1 MKKINLLAGET
12 SSGSS
17 STTISN
23 LGLIQLKPLLD
34 IEPKNEIQELYPG
47 DDGVSGYSFIRIKG
61 VNNQDEKI
69 VDASINT
76 QEITPDDG
84 YLGIKKVTVNGVDNT
99 IDKNITADNIK
110 HGVDILGVTGTY
122 APVTQPIE
130 ITPSTQEQVKVPDMG
145 VDGFDSVTVH
155 AVDKNIDSNIQAG
168 NIRKGVEIL
177 GVTGEFG
184 VELYDYDNID
194 FVKDTLVQSG
204 NYADPIE
211 IPVPEGYSGFKS
223 VKLYSVGVEGLTV
236 NPSTNEQT
244 FSKNPGEWY
253 VGYNN
258 VTVNPVTSSIDDNIK
273 PENIIEGVSILGVEG
288 KAGKF
293 EMNISSATVHNTY
306 SGNGEERP
314 TEDRSSTLRYR
325 YRIGFF
331 DEYNNGCLSNLLGII
346 YSVNDTRSND
356 VYLYAKDFSNHLA
369 LGTDKRWRSVY
380 IYSDTPFN
388 NIANLHVYFFY
399 KDNKVPQFAFYGDQ
413 HIENYFL
420 NNSYLLNLKDNNSIG
435 QYAYGQI
442 AQYPKPEFPES
453 SLNGLNS
460 WVNVYNKTTVPI
472 SFIGIQEVSNFNFG
486 DTMYAQNDNSFIGNS
501 TITGNHLDN
510 STLSPMAYKLVSNKN
525 SKPTFL
531 CNVNS
536 GTGHICSFYTN
547 NDKYTA
553 DISEYSTNVSLS
565 YSETMSHKACT
576 ITNVDD
582 IIVGSNVRVLSIKFG
597 GDNYNPQRI
606 FILRTS
612 GFDTLT
618 LEKDGDLSNTN
629 IELVVP
635 DSYSHNEVKSKLE
648 EIGYTVT
655 VNKLS
660 TTDSSSQRYYFY
672 TTNYGRHKFLMN
684 DVAVPTDQWDYDLLI
699 HTTGNKAS
707 SFPQIVDED
716 GKQYLIFCNGNINLE
731 SCLYGFGYR
740 TSYVRFSYH
749 TYSAELFKKI
759 GDFIYVDATTLGGV
773 ANSDGIFVTYDFND
787 HNIPEKFYF
796 NCGNGDSISVGT
808 SCKKCGVDAFNF
820 DNNDYVITRKF
831 FEYNVNYIP
840 NGLKKTTID
849 NIINRGQVRTIKICN
864 EDNVINNNYP
874 TYSDFDG
881 MNYNSYHLSVK
892 TAGPGV
898 ATDETDSKYV
908 DISKFTY
915 KKQFAAVDITPDID
929 VVGCYTDRIDNITIV
944 NNSDN
949 YKIVVQDDGTVWMY
963 ANNIMDSS
971 GGYTILLHYKKDNP
985 RIKEFSFFNLSNV
998 TEFVAYKPMTL
1009 GYCSLYHDN
1018 DRCTFIGNARL
1029 VNVEALALFG
1039 FRILNFE
1046 TNTINYAAC
1055 GTRADASFYNVRV
1068 ISSSFDETDYTQT
1081 INNSGKLTVDLS
1093 PVFVLGGMS
1102 NSSWASLSNTYSCSH
1117 VNFVFG
1123 TDARK
1128 ISNRNQILDIAN
1140 YSDEGGQHEYDLDI
1154 SEIPADKY
1162 SQSIVLNNVGQVING
1177 NRCITETYT
1186 RMLNLFIPL
1195 NSRFRFEGTF
1205 SETQLRNDAT
1215 HITNV
1220 VMFNPPENNTF
1231 HNGFSHNAGNEQ
1243 VLKFYYDEQYD
1254 ITNFKTTIETE
1265 FDNVQTEFH
1274 PMTIICD
1281 NLKDCRYES
1290 GKNYGFVHS
1299 SRKRHS
1305 LIVVP

>member
-69 VDASINT
+69 IDASINT

-122 APVTQPIE
+122 APVTKPIE

-145 VDGFDSVTVH
+145 VDGFNSVTVH

-184 VELYDYDNID
+184 VELYDYDNTD

-204 NYADPIE
+204 NYATPIE

-273 PENIIEGVSILGVEG
+273 PENIIEGVSILGVDG
-288 KAGKF
+288 IAGK
-293 EMNISSATVHNTY
+293 
-306 SGNGEERP
+306 P
-314 TEDRSSTLRYR
+314 
-325 YRIGFF
+325 
-331 DEYNNGCLSNLLGII
+331 
-346 YSVNDTRSND
+346 
-356 VYLYAKDFSNHLA
+356 
-369 LGTDKRWRSVY
+369 
-380 IYSDTPFN
+380 
-388 NIANLHVYFFY
+388 AN
-399 KDNKVPQFAFYGDQ
+399 
-413 HIENYFL
+413 
-420 NNSYLLNLKDNNSIG
+420 
-435 QYAYGQI
+435 
-442 AQYPKPEFPES
+442 
-453 SLNGLNS
+453 
-460 WVNVYNKTTVPI
+460 
-472 SFIGIQEVSNFNFG
+472 
-486 DTMYAQNDNSFIGNS
+486 
-501 TITGNHLDN
+501 
-510 STLSPMAYKLVSNKN
+510 
-525 SKPTFL
+525 
-531 CNVNS
+531 
-536 GTGHICSFYTN
+536 
-547 NDKYTA
+547 
-553 DISEYSTNVSLS
+553 
-565 YSETMSHKACT
+565 
-576 ITNVDD
+576 
-582 IIVGSNVRVLSIKFG
+582 
-597 GDNYNPQRI
+597 
-606 FILRTS
+606 
-612 GFDTLT
+612 
-618 LEKDGDLSNTN
+618 
-629 IELVVP
+629 
-635 DSYSHNEVKSKLE
+635 
-648 EIGYTVT
+648 
-655 VNKLS
+655 
-660 TTDSSSQRYYFY
+660 
-672 TTNYGRHKFLMN
+672 
-684 DVAVPTDQWDYDLLI
+684 PTDQWDYDLLI
-699 HTTGNKAS
+699 HTTGNKAA

-716 GKQYLIFCNGNINLE
+716 GKQYLIFCNGNIDLA

-740 TSYVRFSYH
+740 TSYVPFSYH
-749 TYSAELFKKI
+749 RYSAELFKKI

-773 ANSDGIFVTYDFND
+773 SNSDGIFVTYDFND

-796 NCGNGDSISVGT
+796 NCGNGDQISVGT
-808 SCKKCGVDAFNF
+808 SCRKCGVDAFNF

-840 NGLKKTTID
+840 NGLKKTTIE
-849 NIINRGQVRTIKICN
+849 NIIKTDQVRTIKICN

-874 TYSDFDG
+874 NSDAFDYSKYD
-881 MNYNSYHLSVK
+881 SYHLSVK
-892 TAGPGV
+892 TSGPGV

-915 KKQFAAVDITPDID
+915 KKPFAAVDITPDID
-929 VVGCYTDRIDNITIV
+929 IVGCYTDRMDNITIV

-949 YKIVVQDDGTVWMY
+949 YKIVVQDDSTVWMY

-971 GGYTILLHYKKDNP
+971 GGYTILLHYKTDNP

-1018 DRCTFIGNARL
+1018 NTCTFIGNARL
-1029 VNVEALALFG
+1029 INVEALALFG
-1039 FRILNFE
+1039 FRVLNFE
-1046 TNTINYAAC
+1046 TNNLNYAAC
-1055 GTRADASFYNVRV
+1055 GTRADVSFYNVRV
-1068 ISSSFDETDYTQT
+1068 ISGSFDETDYTQT

-1162 SQSIVLNNVGQVING
+1162 SQSIVLNNIGQVING

-1231 HNGFSHNAGNEQ
+1231 HNGFSHSAGNEQ

-1281 NLKDCRYES
+1281 NLKDCTYQS

>member
-61 VNNQDEKI
+61 VNNQDNKVIDPSVNEQT
-69 VDASINT
+69 V
-76 QEITPDDG
+76 TPDAG
-84 YLGIKKVTVNGVDNT
+84 FLGMKQVTINGVTSTIDNNIIPENIKKGVT
-99 IDKNITADNIK
+99 
-110 HGVDILGVTGTY
+110 ILGVEG
-122 APVTQPIE
+122 VCE
-130 ITPSTQEQVKVPDMG
+130 STNNQEKTIAKSDLINN
-145 VDGFDSVTVH
+145 TN
-155 AVDKNIDSNIQAG
+155 KT
-168 NIRKGVEIL
+168 
-177 GVTGEFG
+177 VTGELVHDADFTGMSKITYTKVNLNNNFTVEFRTPSDDKFSGLNLNVPVAGFDG
-184 VELYDYDNID
+184 VSKLSYKTRRQDKT
-194 FVKDTLVQSG
+194 VT
-204 NYADPIE
+204 P
-211 IPVPEGYSGFKS
+211 S
-223 VKLYSVGVEGLTV
+223 VT
-236 NPSTNEQT
+236 EQT
-244 FSKNPGEWY
+244 INCDSGY
-253 VGYNN
+253 VGIRS
-258 VTVNPVTSSIDDNIK
+258 VTVNPVTSAIDSNIK
-273 PENIIEGVSILGVEG
+273 PENIVKGVNILGVEG
-288 KAGKF
+288 TFECNAGEF

-314 TEDRSSTLRYR
+314 VEDRSSTLRYR

-331 DEYNNGCLSNLLGII
+331 DENNNGCLSNLLGII
-346 YSVNDTRSND
+346 YSVNDNRSND

-388 NIANLHVYFFY
+388 NVANLHVYFFY

-420 NNSYLLNLKDNNSIG
+420 NNSYLLNLNDNNSIG
-435 QYAYGQI
+435 QYTYGQI

-460 WVNVYNKTTVPI
+460 WVNVYNKTMVPI

-486 DTMYAQNDNSFIGNS
+486 DTTYIQPDNSFIGNS
-501 TITGNHLDN
+501 TIAGNHLDN
-510 STLSPMAYKLVSNKN
+510 STLSPMAYKLVSNKD

-565 YSETMSHKACT
+565 YSETMSNKACT

-582 IIVGSNVRVLSIKFG
+582 IIVGSNVSVLSIKFG
-597 GDNYNPQRI
+597 GYNYNPQRI

-618 LEKDGDLSNTN
+618 LVKDGDLSNTN

-660 TTDSSSQRYYFY
+660 TTDNSSQRYYFY
-672 TTNYGRHKFLMN
+672 TTNYGRHNFFMN
-684 DVAVPTDQWDYDLLI
+684 DVADYS
-699 HTTGNKAS
+699 K
-707 SFPQIVDED
+707 
-716 GKQYLIFCNGNINLE
+716 
-731 SCLYGFGYR
+731 
-740 TSYVRFSYH
+740 
-749 TYSAELFKKI
+749 
-759 GDFIYVDATTLGGV
+759 
-773 ANSDGIFVTYDFND
+773 YD
-787 HNIPEKFYF
+787 
-796 NCGNGDSISVGT
+796 
-808 SCKKCGVDAFNF
+808 
-820 DNNDYVITRKF
+820 
-831 FEYNVNYIP
+831 
-840 NGLKKTTID
+840 
-849 NIINRGQVRTIKICN
+849 
-864 EDNVINNNYP
+864 
-874 TYSDFDG
+874 
-881 MNYNSYHLSVK
+881 SYHLSVK
-892 TAGPGV
+892 TSGSGV

-915 KKQFAAVDITPDID
+915 KKRFAAVDITTDID
-929 VVGCYTDRIDNITIV
+929 IVGFYTDNINNITIV
-944 NNSDN
+944 NNSEN
-949 YKIVVQDDGTVWMY
+949 YKIVVQDDSTVWMY

-971 GGYTILLHYKKDNP
+971 NGYTILLHYKTDNP

-998 TEFVAYKPMTL
+998 TEFVAFKPMTL
-1009 GYCSLYHDN
+1009 GYCSFYHDN
-1018 DRCTFIGNARL
+1018 MSCSFIGNARL

-1039 FRILNFE
+1039 FSILNFE
-1046 TNTINYAAC
+1046 TNNLNYAAC
-1055 GTRADASFYNVRV
+1055 GTRSDLRFYNVRV
-1068 ISSSFDETDYTQT
+1068 INYSLDETDYTQT

-1093 PVFVLGGMS
+1093 PVFVLGNMS
-1102 NSSWASLSNTYSCSH
+1102 NSSWASLSDTYSCSH

-1140 YSDEGGQHEYDLDI
+1140 YSDEGGLHEYDLDI

-1162 SQSIVLNNVGQVING
+1162 SQSIVLNNIGQVING

-1231 HNGFSHNAGNEQ
+1231 HNGFSHSVGNEQ

-1265 FDNVQTEFH
+1265 FDNVKTEFH

-1281 NLKDCRYES
+1281 NLKDCRYVS

>member
-76 QEITPDDG
+76 QEITPDNG

-99 IDKNITADNIK
+99 IDNNITADNIK

-122 APVTQPIE
+122 APVTKPIE
-130 ITPSTQEQVKVPDMG
+130 ITPSTQEQVKVPEMG

-184 VELYDYDNID
+184 VELYNYDNTD

-204 NYADPIE
+204 NYANPIE

-258 VTVNPVTSSIDDNIK
+258 VTVNPVTSDIDSNIK

-314 TEDRSSTLRYR
+314 AEDRSSTLRYR

-388 NIANLHVYFFY
+388 NVANLHVYFFF
-399 KDNKVPQFAFYGDQ
+399 KDNKVPQFAFYADQ

-435 QYAYGQI
+435 QYTYGQI
-442 AQYPKPEFPES
+442 AQYPQPEFPES

-460 WVNVYNKTTVPI
+460 WVNVYNKTMVPI

-486 DTMYAQNDNSFIGNS
+486 DTMYVQNDNSFIGNS
-501 TITGNHLDN
+501 TITGNYLDN
-510 STLSPMAYKLVSNKN
+510 STLSPMAYKLVSNKD

-660 TTDSSSQRYYFY
+660 TTNSSSQRYYFY

-684 DVAVPTDQWDYDLLI
+684 DDPSDQWNYDLLI
-699 HTTGNKAS
+699 HTTGNKAA

-740 TSYVRFSYH
+740 TCYVRFSYH
-749 TYSAELFKKI
+749 RYSADLFKKI

-773 ANSDGIFVTYDFND
+773 ANSDGIYVTYDFND

-808 SCKKCGVDAFNF
+808 SCKKCGVDAFKF
-820 DNNDYVITRKF
+820 DNNDYVITRSF

-840 NGLKKTTID
+840 NGLKKTTIE
-849 NIINRGQVRTIKICN
+849 NIIDKDQVRTFKICN
-864 EDNVINNNYP
+864 EDNVINNKYP
-874 TYSDFDG
+874 MYSDVDG
-881 MNYNSYHLSVK
+881 IKYNGSNYNIGQLNPK
-892 TAGPGV
+892 PAPRTG
-898 ATDETDSKYV
+898 
-908 DISKFTY
+908 
-915 KKQFAAVDITPDID
+915 
-929 VVGCYTDRIDNITIV
+929 
-944 NNSDN
+944 NNAEN
-949 YKIVVQDDGTVWMY
+949 MY
-963 ANNIMDSS
+963 
-971 GGYTILLHYKKDNP
+971 G
-985 RIKEFSFFNLSNV
+985 NLSNCMYV
-998 TEFVAYKPMTL
+998 MHPDTTQCTSLRGMYGGSMGLTNIYNLHEDSFINAENVGSIFAWTRLDQRYLPKKFYFNKSCYIGNMFQECPTIKTFPEIIMESDTCNLEQLCEGWGGDTINSPHKKDGTLCKAVNISYVFEGSNISTIGEFDFSLITSPTVSERDRVLRNSEKLVNL
-1009 GYCSLYHDN
+1009 GG
-1018 DRCTFIGNARL
+1018 FIGLQVDIDLSKA
-1029 VNVEALALFG
+1029 VNLTHESLMNVINKAATVTGKKMIFG
-1039 FRILNFE
+1039 E
-1046 TNTINYAAC
+1046 TNLA
-1055 GTRADASFYNVRV
+1055 
-1068 ISSSFDETDYTQT
+1068 
-1081 INNSGKLTVDLS
+1081 KLS
-1093 PVFVLGGMS
+1093 E
-1102 NSSWASLSNTYSCSH
+1102 AE
-1117 VNFVFG
+1117 
-1123 TDARK
+1123 K
-1128 ISNRNQILDIAN
+1128 QIAI
-1140 YSDEGGQHEYDLDI
+1140 
-1154 SEIPADKY
+1154 DKGWT
-1162 SQSIVLNNVGQVING
+1162 L
-1177 NRCITETYT
+1177 E
-1186 RMLNLFIPL
+1186 
-1195 NSRFRFEGTF
+1195 
-1205 SETQLRNDAT
+1205 
-1215 HITNV
+1215 
-1220 VMFNPPENNTF
+1220 
-1231 HNGFSHNAGNEQ
+1231 
-1243 VLKFYYDEQYD
+1243 
-1254 ITNFKTTIETE
+1254 
-1265 FDNVQTEFH
+1265 
-1274 PMTIICD
+1274 
-1281 NLKDCRYES
+1281 
-1290 GKNYGFVHS
+1290 
-1299 SRKRHS
+1299 
-1305 LIVVP
+1305 

>member
-61 VNNQDEKI
+61 ANNQDEKI

-84 YLGIKKVTVNGVDNT
+84 YLGIKKVTVNAVTST

-122 APVTQPIE
+122 APVTKPIE

-145 VDGFDSVTVH
+145 VDGFNSVTVH

-184 VELYDYDNID
+184 VELYDYDNTD

-211 IPVPEGYSGFKS
+211 IPVPVGYSGFKS

-236 NPSTNEQT
+236 DPSTNEQT

-258 VTVNPVTSSIDDNIK
+258 VTVNPVTSDIDSNIK
-273 PENIIEGVSILGVEG
+273 PENIAKGVTILGVEG
-288 KAGKF
+288 
-293 EMNISSATVHNTY
+293 
-306 SGNGEERP
+306 
-314 TEDRSSTLRYR
+314 
-325 YRIGFF
+325 
-331 DEYNNGCLSNLLGII
+331 
-346 YSVNDTRSND
+346 
-356 VYLYAKDFSNHLA
+356 
-369 LGTDKRWRSVY
+369 
-380 IYSDTPFN
+380 
-388 NIANLHVYFFY
+388 IA
-399 KDNKVPQFAFYGDQ
+399 
-413 HIENYFL
+413 E
-420 NNSYLLNLKDNNSIG
+420 
-435 QYAYGQI
+435 
-442 AQYPKPEFPES
+442 KPA
-453 SLNGLNS
+453 N
-460 WVNVYNKTTVPI
+460 
-472 SFIGIQEVSNFNFG
+472 
-486 DTMYAQNDNSFIGNS
+486 
-501 TITGNHLDN
+501 
-510 STLSPMAYKLVSNKN
+510 
-525 SKPTFL
+525 
-531 CNVNS
+531 
-536 GTGHICSFYTN
+536 
-547 NDKYTA
+547 
-553 DISEYSTNVSLS
+553 
-565 YSETMSHKACT
+565 
-576 ITNVDD
+576 
-582 IIVGSNVRVLSIKFG
+582 
-597 GDNYNPQRI
+597 
-606 FILRTS
+606 
-612 GFDTLT
+612 
-618 LEKDGDLSNTN
+618 
-629 IELVVP
+629 
-635 DSYSHNEVKSKLE
+635 
-648 EIGYTVT
+648 
-655 VNKLS
+655 
-660 TTDSSSQRYYFY
+660 
-672 TTNYGRHKFLMN
+672 
-684 DVAVPTDQWDYDLLI
+684 PTDQWNYDLLI
-699 HTTGNKAS
+699 HTTGNKAA

-716 GKQYLIFCNGNINLE
+716 GKQYLIFCNGNIDLK

-740 TSYVRFSYH
+740 TSYVPFSYH
-749 TYSAELFKKI
+749 NYSADLFKKI

-840 NGLKKTTID
+840 NNLIKTTID
-849 NIINRGQVRTIKICN
+849 NIINKYQVRTIKICN
-864 EDNVINNNYP
+864 EGNVINNNYP
-874 TYSDFDG
+874 LYWNVADYLKYD
-881 MNYNSYHLSVK
+881 SYHLSVK
-892 TAGPGV
+892 TSGPGV

-929 VVGCYTDRIDNITIV
+929 TVGCYTDRSDNITIV

-949 YKIVVQDDGTVWMY
+949 YKIVVHDDSTVWMY

-971 GGYTILLHYKKDNP
+971 GGYTILLHYKTDNP

-1009 GYCSLYHDN
+1009 GYCSFYHDN

-1039 FRILNFE
+1039 FRVLNFE
-1046 TNTINYAAC
+1046 TNNLNYAAC

-1068 ISSSFDETDYTQT
+1068 ISTSLDETDYTQT

-1162 SQSIVLNNVGQVING
+1162 SQSIVLNNIGQVING

-1195 NSRFRFEGTF
+1195 NSSFRFEGTF

-1231 HNGFSHNAGNEQ
+1231 HNGFSHSAGNEQ

>member
-61 VNNQDEKI
+61 VNNQDNKVIDPSVNEQ
-69 VDASINT
+69 VVTPDASF
-76 QEITPDDG
+76 
-84 YLGIKKVTVNGVDNT
+84 LGMKQVTVNAVTST
-99 IDKNITADNIK
+99 IDNNITADNIK

-122 APVTQPIE
+122 APVTKPIE

-184 VELYDYDNID
+184 VELYDYDNTD

-211 IPVPEGYSGFKS
+211 IPVPEGYSGFRS

-236 NPSTNEQT
+236 NPTTNEQT
-244 FSKNPGEWY
+244 FSKNPGDWY

-258 VTVNPVTSSIDDNIK
+258 VIVNPVTSSIDANIK
-273 PENIIEGVSILGVEG
+273 PENIVKGVNILGVEG
-288 KAGKF
+288 
-293 EMNISSATVHNTY
+293 
-306 SGNGEERP
+306 
-314 TEDRSSTLRYR
+314 
-325 YRIGFF
+325 
-331 DEYNNGCLSNLLGII
+331 
-346 YSVNDTRSND
+346 
-356 VYLYAKDFSNHLA
+356 
-369 LGTDKRWRSVY
+369 
-380 IYSDTPFN
+380 
-388 NIANLHVYFFY
+388 IA
-399 KDNKVPQFAFYGDQ
+399 
-413 HIENYFL
+413 E
-420 NNSYLLNLKDNNSIG
+420 
-435 QYAYGQI
+435 
-442 AQYPKPEFPES
+442 KP
-453 SLNGLNS
+453 
-460 WVNVYNKTTVPI
+460 
-472 SFIGIQEVSNFNFG
+472 
-486 DTMYAQNDNSFIGNS
+486 
-501 TITGNHLDN
+501 
-510 STLSPMAYKLVSNKN
+510 
-525 SKPTFL
+525 
-531 CNVNS
+531 
-536 GTGHICSFYTN
+536 
-547 NDKYTA
+547 A
-553 DISEYSTNVSLS
+553 D
-565 YSETMSHKACT
+565 
-576 ITNVDD
+576 
-582 IIVGSNVRVLSIKFG
+582 
-597 GDNYNPQRI
+597 
-606 FILRTS
+606 
-612 GFDTLT
+612 
-618 LEKDGDLSNTN
+618 
-629 IELVVP
+629 
-635 DSYSHNEVKSKLE
+635 
-648 EIGYTVT
+648 
-655 VNKLS
+655 
-660 TTDSSSQRYYFY
+660 
-672 TTNYGRHKFLMN
+672 
-684 DVAVPTDQWDYDLLI
+684 PTDQWNYDLLI
-699 HTTGNKAS
+699 HTTGNKAA
-707 SFPQIVDED
+707 SFPQIVDQD

-749 TYSAELFKKI
+749 RYSAELFKKI

-820 DNNDYVITRKF
+820 DNNDYVITRRF

-840 NGLKKTTID
+840 NNLIKTTID
-849 NIINRGQVRTIKICN
+849 NIINKYQVRTIKICN
-864 EDNVINNNYP
+864 EGNVINNNYP
-874 TYSDFDG
+874 MYWNVTDYWKYD
-881 MNYNSYHLSVK
+881 SYHLSVK
-892 TAGPGV
+892 TSGPGV

-929 VVGCYTDRIDNITIV
+929 IVGCYTDRNDNITIV

-949 YKIVVQDDGTVWMY
+949 YKIVVQDDNTVWMY

-971 GGYTILLHYKKDNP
+971 GGYTILLHYKTDNP

-998 TEFVAYKPMTL
+998 SEFIAYKPMTL
-1009 GYCSLYHDN
+1009 GYCSFYHDS

-1046 TNTINYAAC
+1046 TNNLNYAAC
-1055 GTRADASFYNVRV
+1055 GTRYDASFYNVRV
-1068 ISSSFDETDYTQT
+1068 ISTALDETDYTQT

-1093 PVFVLGGMS
+1093 PVFVLGSMS

-1117 VNFVFG
+1117 INFVFG

-1140 YSDEGGQHEYDLDI
+1140 FSDEGGQHEYDLDI

-1195 NSRFRFEGTF
+1195 NSEFRFEGTF

-1231 HNGFSHNAGNEQ
+1231 HNGFSHSVGNEQ

-1265 FDNVQTEFH
+1265 FDNVQTEFY

>member
-61 VNNQDEKI
+61 VNNQDNKVIDPSVNEQTVI
-69 VDASINT
+69 PDA
-76 QEITPDDG
+76 G
-84 YLGIKKVTVNGVDNT
+84 FLGMKQVTVNGVDNT

-122 APVTQPIE
+122 APITKPIE

-184 VELYDYDNID
+184 VELYDYDNTD

-204 NYADPIE
+204 NYASPIE

-258 VTVNPVTSSIDDNIK
+258 VTVNPVTSSIDANIK

-288 KAGKF
+288 KAGK
-293 EMNISSATVHNTY
+293 
-306 SGNGEERP
+306 P
-314 TEDRSSTLRYR
+314 
-325 YRIGFF
+325 
-331 DEYNNGCLSNLLGII
+331 
-346 YSVNDTRSND
+346 
-356 VYLYAKDFSNHLA
+356 
-369 LGTDKRWRSVY
+369 
-380 IYSDTPFN
+380 
-388 NIANLHVYFFY
+388 AN
-399 KDNKVPQFAFYGDQ
+399 
-413 HIENYFL
+413 
-420 NNSYLLNLKDNNSIG
+420 
-435 QYAYGQI
+435 
-442 AQYPKPEFPES
+442 
-453 SLNGLNS
+453 
-460 WVNVYNKTTVPI
+460 
-472 SFIGIQEVSNFNFG
+472 
-486 DTMYAQNDNSFIGNS
+486 
-501 TITGNHLDN
+501 
-510 STLSPMAYKLVSNKN
+510 
-525 SKPTFL
+525 
-531 CNVNS
+531 
-536 GTGHICSFYTN
+536 
-547 NDKYTA
+547 
-553 DISEYSTNVSLS
+553 
-565 YSETMSHKACT
+565 
-576 ITNVDD
+576 
-582 IIVGSNVRVLSIKFG
+582 
-597 GDNYNPQRI
+597 
-606 FILRTS
+606 
-612 GFDTLT
+612 
-618 LEKDGDLSNTN
+618 
-629 IELVVP
+629 
-635 DSYSHNEVKSKLE
+635 
-648 EIGYTVT
+648 
-655 VNKLS
+655 
-660 TTDSSSQRYYFY
+660 
-672 TTNYGRHKFLMN
+672 
-684 DVAVPTDQWDYDLLI
+684 PTDQWDYDLLI

-707 SFPQIVDED
+707 SFPQIVDEG

-749 TYSAELFKKI
+749 RYSAELFKKI

-849 NIINRGQVRTIKICN
+849 NIIKTDQVRTIKICN

-874 TYSDFDG
+874 NSDAFDYSKYD
-881 MNYNSYHLSVK
+881 SYHLSVK
-892 TAGPGV
+892 TSGPGV

-929 VVGCYTDRIDNITIV
+929 IVGCYTDRMDNITIV

-949 YKIVVQDDGTVWMY
+949 YKIVVQDDSTVWMY

-971 GGYTILLHYKKDNP
+971 GGYTILLHYKTDNP

-1018 DRCTFIGNARL
+1018 NQCTFIGNARL

-1046 TNTINYAAC
+1046 TNTLNYAAC

-1068 ISSSFDETDYTQT
+1068 ISGSFDETDYTQT

-1093 PVFVLGGMS
+1093 PVFVLGSMS

-1162 SQSIVLNNVGQVING
+1162 SQSIVLNNIGQVING

-1231 HNGFSHNAGNEQ
+1231 HNGFSHSAGNEQ

-1281 NLKDCRYES
+1281 NLKDCRFES

>member
-61 VNNQDEKI
+61 VNNQDDKVIDPSVNEQ
-69 VDASINT
+69 VV
-76 QEITPDDG
+76 TPDDG
-84 YLGIKKVTVNGVDNT
+84 FLGMKQVTVNAVTRT
-99 IDKNITADNIK
+99 IDNNIIPENIK
-110 HGVDILGVTGTY
+110 KGISILGVEGVQESPNNQEKTLAKSDLINHTNESVTGELVPDTEFTGMSKITY
-122 APVTQPIE
+122 PKVNLNNNFTVEFRTPSDDKFAGLNLNVPVAGFDGVSKFSYKTRRQDKTV
-130 ITPSTQEQVKVPDMG
+130 TPSTTEQ
-145 VDGFDSVTVH
+145 
-155 AVDKNIDSNIQAG
+155 
-168 NIRKGVEIL
+168 
-177 GVTGEFG
+177 
-184 VELYDYDNID
+184 
-194 FVKDTLVQSG
+194 
-204 NYADPIE
+204 
-211 IPVPEGYSGFKS
+211 
-223 VKLYSVGVEGLTV
+223 TV
-236 NPSTNEQT
+236 NCDS
-244 FSKNPGEWY
+244 GY
-253 VGYNN
+253 VGIRS
-258 VTVNPVTSSIDDNIK
+258 VTVNPVTSEIDSNIK
-273 PENIIEGVSILGVEG
+273 PENIIKGVTILGVEG
-288 KAGKF
+288 AYDTTGTF

-314 TEDRSSTLRYR
+314 AEDSSSTLKYR

-331 DEYNNGCLSNLLGII
+331 DEYGNGCLANLLGII
-346 YSVNDTRSND
+346 YSVNDNRSND

-388 NIANLHVYFFY
+388 NIVNLHVYFFY

-420 NNSYLLNLKDNNSIG
+420 NNSYLLNLNDNNSIG
-435 QYAYGQI
+435 QFTYGQI

-460 WVNVYNKTTVPI
+460 WVNVYNKTMVPI
-472 SFIGIQEVSNFNFG
+472 SFVGIQEVSNFNFG
-486 DTMYAQNDNSFIGNS
+486 DTMYIQSDNSFIGNS
-501 TITGNHLDN
+501 TITGNYLDN
-510 STLSPMAYKLVSNKN
+510 STLSPMAYKLVSNKD

-531 CNVNS
+531 CNVNY

-565 YSETMSHKACT
+565 YSETMSNKACT

-582 IIVGSNVRVLSIKFG
+582 IIVGSNVSVLSIKFG

-612 GFDTLT
+612 GFGNLT

-660 TTDSSSQRYYFY
+660 TTDNSSQRYYFY
-672 TTNYGRHKFLMN
+672 TTNYGRHKFFMN
-684 DVAVPTDQWDYDLLI
+684 DVTDYLKYD
-699 HTTGNKAS
+699 
-707 SFPQIVDED
+707 
-716 GKQYLIFCNGNINLE
+716 
-731 SCLYGFGYR
+731 
-740 TSYVRFSYH
+740 
-749 TYSAELFKKI
+749 
-759 GDFIYVDATTLGGV
+759 
-773 ANSDGIFVTYDFND
+773 
-787 HNIPEKFYF
+787 
-796 NCGNGDSISVGT
+796 
-808 SCKKCGVDAFNF
+808 
-820 DNNDYVITRKF
+820 
-831 FEYNVNYIP
+831 
-840 NGLKKTTID
+840 
-849 NIINRGQVRTIKICN
+849 
-864 EDNVINNNYP
+864 
-874 TYSDFDG
+874 
-881 MNYNSYHLSVK
+881 SYHLSVK
-892 TAGPGV
+892 TSGPGV

-929 VVGCYTDRIDNITIV
+929 IVGCYTDRIDNITIV

-949 YKIVVQDDGTVWMY
+949 YKIVVQDDSTVWMY
-963 ANNIMDSS
+963 ANNNMDSS
-971 GGYTILLHYKKDNP
+971 GGYTILLHYKTDNP

-1009 GYCSLYHDN
+1009 GYCSFYHDN
-1018 DRCTFIGNARL
+1018 NTCTFIGNARL

-1046 TNTINYAAC
+1046 THNLNYAAC
-1055 GTRADASFYNVRV
+1055 GTRSEASFYNVRV
-1068 ISSSFDETDYTQT
+1068 ISTSLDETDYTQT

-1093 PVFVLGGMS
+1093 PVFVLGSMS

-1117 VNFVFG
+1117 INFVFG

-1140 YSDEGGQHEYDLDI
+1140 FSDEGGLHEYDLDI

-1195 NSRFRFEGTF
+1195 NSSFRFEGTF

-1231 HNGFSHNAGNEQ
+1231 HNGFSHSAGNEQ

>member
-61 VNNQDEKI
+61 VNNQDNKVIDPSVNEQT
-69 VDASINT
+69 V
-76 QEITPDDG
+76 TPDAG
-84 YLGIKKVTVNGVDNT
+84 YLGMKQVTINGVTST
-99 IDKNITADNIK
+99 IDNNIIPENINK
-110 HGVDILGVTGTY
+110 GVTILGVEG
-122 APVTQPIE
+122 VCE
-130 ITPSTQEQVKVPDMG
+130 STNNQEKTIAKSDLINN
-145 VDGFDSVTVH
+145 TN
-155 AVDKNIDSNIQAG
+155 KT
-168 NIRKGVEIL
+168 
-177 GVTGEFG
+177 VTGELVHDADFTGMSKVVYTKVNLNNNFTVEFRTPSDDKFSGLNLNVPVAGFDG
-184 VELYDYDNID
+184 VSKLSYKTRRQDKT
-194 FVKDTLVQSG
+194 VT
-204 NYADPIE
+204 P
-211 IPVPEGYSGFKS
+211 S
-223 VKLYSVGVEGLTV
+223 VT
-236 NPSTNEQT
+236 EQT
-244 FSKNPGEWY
+244 INCDSGY
-253 VGYNN
+253 VGIRS
-258 VTVNPVTSSIDDNIK
+258 VTVNPVTSDIDSNIK
-273 PENIIEGVSILGVEG
+273 PENIVKGVNILGVEG
-288 KAGKF
+288 TFECNAGEF

-314 TEDRSSTLRYR
+314 AEDRSSTLRYR

-331 DEYNNGCLSNLLGII
+331 DENNNGCLSNLLGII
-346 YSVNDTRSND
+346 YSVNDNRSND

-388 NIANLHVYFFY
+388 NVANLHVYFFY

-420 NNSYLLNLKDNNSIG
+420 NNSYLLNLNDNNSIG
-435 QYAYGQI
+435 QYTYGQI

-460 WVNVYNKTTVPI
+460 WVNVYNKTMVPI

-486 DTMYAQNDNSFIGNS
+486 DTMYVQPDNSFIGNS
-501 TITGNHLDN
+501 TIAGNHLDN
-510 STLSPMAYKLVSNKN
+510 STLSPMAYKLVSNKD

-565 YSETMSHKACT
+565 YSETMSNKACT

-582 IIVGSNVRVLSIKFG
+582 IIVGSNVSVLSIKFG
-597 GDNYNPQRI
+597 GYNYNPQRI

-618 LEKDGDLSNTN
+618 LVKDGDLSNTN

-660 TTDSSSQRYYFY
+660 TTDNSSQRYYFY
-672 TTNYGRHKFLMN
+672 TTNYGRHNFFMN
-684 DVAVPTDQWDYDLLI
+684 DVADYS
-699 HTTGNKAS
+699 K
-707 SFPQIVDED
+707 
-716 GKQYLIFCNGNINLE
+716 
-731 SCLYGFGYR
+731 
-740 TSYVRFSYH
+740 
-749 TYSAELFKKI
+749 
-759 GDFIYVDATTLGGV
+759 
-773 ANSDGIFVTYDFND
+773 YD
-787 HNIPEKFYF
+787 
-796 NCGNGDSISVGT
+796 
-808 SCKKCGVDAFNF
+808 
-820 DNNDYVITRKF
+820 
-831 FEYNVNYIP
+831 
-840 NGLKKTTID
+840 
-849 NIINRGQVRTIKICN
+849 
-864 EDNVINNNYP
+864 
-874 TYSDFDG
+874 
-881 MNYNSYHLSVK
+881 SYHLSVK
-892 TAGPGV
+892 TSGSGV

-915 KKQFAAVDITPDID
+915 KKRFAAVDITTDID
-929 VVGCYTDRIDNITIV
+929 IVGFYTDNINNITIV
-944 NNSDN
+944 NNSEN
-949 YKIVVQDDGTVWMY
+949 YKIVVQDDSTVLMY

-971 GGYTILLHYKKDNP
+971 NGYTILLHYKTDNP

-998 TEFVAYKPMTL
+998 TEFVAFKPMTL
-1009 GYCSLYHDN
+1009 GYCSFYHDN
-1018 DRCTFIGNARL
+1018 TSCSFIGNARL

-1039 FRILNFE
+1039 FSILNFE
-1046 TNTINYAAC
+1046 TNNLNYAAC
-1055 GTRADASFYNVRV
+1055 GTRSDLRFYNVRV
-1068 ISSSFDETDYTQT
+1068 INYSLDETDYTQT

-1093 PVFVLGGMS
+1093 PVFVLGNMS
-1102 NSSWASLSNTYSCSH
+1102 NSSWASLSDTYSCSH

-1140 YSDEGGQHEYDLDI
+1140 YSDEGGLHEYDLDI

-1162 SQSIVLNNVGQVING
+1162 SQSIVLNNIGQVING

-1231 HNGFSHNAGNEQ
+1231 HNGFSHSVGNEQ

-1265 FDNVQTEFH
+1265 FDNVKTEFH

-1281 NLKDCRYES
+1281 NLKDCRYVS

>member
-61 VNNQDEKI
+61 VNNQDNKVIDPSVNEQ
-69 VDASINT
+69 VVTPDASF
-76 QEITPDDG
+76 
-84 YLGIKKVTVNGVDNT
+84 LGMKQVTVNAVTST
-99 IDKNITADNIK
+99 IDNNITADNIK

-122 APVTQPIE
+122 APVTKPIE

-184 VELYDYDNID
+184 VELYDYDNTD

-211 IPVPEGYSGFKS
+211 IPVPEGYSGFRS

-236 NPSTNEQT
+236 NPTTNEQT
-244 FSKNPGEWY
+244 FSKNPGDWY

-258 VTVNPVTSSIDDNIK
+258 VTVNPVTSSIDANIK
-273 PENIIEGVSILGVEG
+273 PENIVKGVNILGV
-288 KAGKF
+288 
-293 EMNISSATVHNTY
+293 
-306 SGNGEERP
+306 
-314 TEDRSSTLRYR
+314 D
-325 YRIGFF
+325 
-331 DEYNNGCLSNLLGII
+331 GI
-346 YSVNDTRSND
+346 
-356 VYLYAKDFSNHLA
+356 A
-369 LGTDKRWRSVY
+369 
-380 IYSDTPFN
+380 
-388 NIANLHVYFFY
+388 
-399 KDNKVPQFAFYGDQ
+399 
-413 HIENYFL
+413 E
-420 NNSYLLNLKDNNSIG
+420 
-435 QYAYGQI
+435 
-442 AQYPKPEFPES
+442 KP
-453 SLNGLNS
+453 
-460 WVNVYNKTTVPI
+460 
-472 SFIGIQEVSNFNFG
+472 
-486 DTMYAQNDNSFIGNS
+486 
-501 TITGNHLDN
+501 
-510 STLSPMAYKLVSNKN
+510 
-525 SKPTFL
+525 
-531 CNVNS
+531 
-536 GTGHICSFYTN
+536 
-547 NDKYTA
+547 A
-553 DISEYSTNVSLS
+553 D
-565 YSETMSHKACT
+565 
-576 ITNVDD
+576 
-582 IIVGSNVRVLSIKFG
+582 
-597 GDNYNPQRI
+597 
-606 FILRTS
+606 
-612 GFDTLT
+612 
-618 LEKDGDLSNTN
+618 
-629 IELVVP
+629 
-635 DSYSHNEVKSKLE
+635 
-648 EIGYTVT
+648 
-655 VNKLS
+655 
-660 TTDSSSQRYYFY
+660 
-672 TTNYGRHKFLMN
+672 
-684 DVAVPTDQWDYDLLI
+684 PTDQWNYDLLI
-699 HTTGNKAS
+699 HTTGNKAA
-707 SFPQIVDED
+707 SFPQIVDQD

-749 TYSAELFKKI
+749 RYSAELFKKI

-820 DNNDYVITRKF
+820 DNNDYVITRAF

-840 NGLKKTTID
+840 NNLIKTTID
-849 NIINRGQVRTIKICN
+849 NIINKDQVRTIKICN

-874 TYSDFDG
+874 MYWNVTDYWKYD
-881 MNYNSYHLSVK
+881 SYHLSVK
-892 TAGPGV
+892 TSGPGV

-929 VVGCYTDRIDNITIV
+929 IVGCYTDRNDNITIV

-949 YKIVVQDDGTVWMY
+949 YKIVVQDDSTVWMY

-971 GGYTILLHYKKDNP
+971 GGYTILLHYKTDNP

-998 TEFVAYKPMTL
+998 TEFIAYKPMTL
-1009 GYCSLYHDN
+1009 GYCSFYHDS

-1046 TNTINYAAC
+1046 TNNLNYAAC
-1055 GTRADASFYNVRV
+1055 GTRSDASFYNVRV
-1068 ISSSFDETDYTQT
+1068 ISTALDETDYTQT

-1093 PVFVLGGMS
+1093 PVFVLGSMS

-1117 VNFVFG
+1117 INFVFG

-1140 YSDEGGQHEYDLDI
+1140 FSDEGGQHEYDLDI

-1195 NSRFRFEGTF
+1195 NSEFRFEGTF

-1231 HNGFSHNAGNEQ
+1231 HNGFSHSVGNEQ

-1265 FDNVQTEFH
+1265 FDNVQTEFY

-1281 NLKDCRYES
+1281 NLKECKYES

>member
-61 VNNQDEKI
+61 VNNQDNKVIDPSVNEQTVI
-69 VDASINT
+69 PDASF
-76 QEITPDDG
+76 
-84 YLGIKKVTVNGVDNT
+84 LGMKQVTVNGVDNT

-122 APVTQPIE
+122 APITKPIE
-130 ITPSTQEQVKVPDMG
+130 ITPSTQEQVNVPDMG

-184 VELYDYDNID
+184 VELYDYDNTD

-204 NYADPIE
+204 NYASPIE

-258 VTVNPVTSSIDDNIK
+258 VTVNPVTSSIDANIK

-288 KAGKF
+288 KAGK
-293 EMNISSATVHNTY
+293 
-306 SGNGEERP
+306 P
-314 TEDRSSTLRYR
+314 
-325 YRIGFF
+325 
-331 DEYNNGCLSNLLGII
+331 
-346 YSVNDTRSND
+346 
-356 VYLYAKDFSNHLA
+356 
-369 LGTDKRWRSVY
+369 
-380 IYSDTPFN
+380 
-388 NIANLHVYFFY
+388 AN
-399 KDNKVPQFAFYGDQ
+399 
-413 HIENYFL
+413 
-420 NNSYLLNLKDNNSIG
+420 
-435 QYAYGQI
+435 
-442 AQYPKPEFPES
+442 
-453 SLNGLNS
+453 
-460 WVNVYNKTTVPI
+460 
-472 SFIGIQEVSNFNFG
+472 
-486 DTMYAQNDNSFIGNS
+486 
-501 TITGNHLDN
+501 
-510 STLSPMAYKLVSNKN
+510 
-525 SKPTFL
+525 
-531 CNVNS
+531 
-536 GTGHICSFYTN
+536 
-547 NDKYTA
+547 
-553 DISEYSTNVSLS
+553 
-565 YSETMSHKACT
+565 
-576 ITNVDD
+576 
-582 IIVGSNVRVLSIKFG
+582 
-597 GDNYNPQRI
+597 
-606 FILRTS
+606 
-612 GFDTLT
+612 
-618 LEKDGDLSNTN
+618 
-629 IELVVP
+629 
-635 DSYSHNEVKSKLE
+635 
-648 EIGYTVT
+648 
-655 VNKLS
+655 
-660 TTDSSSQRYYFY
+660 
-672 TTNYGRHKFLMN
+672 
-684 DVAVPTDQWDYDLLI
+684 PTDQWDYDLLI

-707 SFPQIVDED
+707 SFPQIVDEG

-749 TYSAELFKKI
+749 RYSAELFKKI

-849 NIINRGQVRTIKICN
+849 NIIKTDQVRTIKICN

-874 TYSDFDG
+874 NSDAFDYSKYD
-881 MNYNSYHLSVK
+881 SYHLSVK
-892 TAGPGV
+892 TSGPGV

-929 VVGCYTDRIDNITIV
+929 IVGCYTDRMDNITIV

-949 YKIVVQDDGTVWMY
+949 YKIVVQDDSTVWMY

-971 GGYTILLHYKKDNP
+971 GGYTILLHYKTDNP

-1018 DRCTFIGNARL
+1018 NQCTFIGNARL

-1046 TNTINYAAC
+1046 TNTLNYAAC

-1068 ISSSFDETDYTQT
+1068 ISGSFDETDYTQT

-1093 PVFVLGGMS
+1093 PVFVLGSMS

-1162 SQSIVLNNVGQVING
+1162 SQSIVLNNIGQVING

-1231 HNGFSHNAGNEQ
+1231 HNGFSHSAGNEQ

-1281 NLKDCRYES
+1281 NLKDCRFES

>member
-61 VNNQDEKI
+61 ANNQDEKI

-99 IDKNITADNIK
+99 IDNNITADNIK

-122 APVTQPIE
+122 APVTKPIE

-184 VELYDYDNID
+184 VELYDYDNTD
-194 FVKDTLVQSG
+194 FVKDTLVQNG

-236 NPSTNEQT
+236 DPSTNEQT

-258 VTVNPVTSSIDDNIK
+258 VTVNPVTSDIDSNIK
-273 PENIIEGVSILGVEG
+273 PENIAKGVTILGVEG
-288 KAGKF
+288 
-293 EMNISSATVHNTY
+293 
-306 SGNGEERP
+306 
-314 TEDRSSTLRYR
+314 
-325 YRIGFF
+325 
-331 DEYNNGCLSNLLGII
+331 
-346 YSVNDTRSND
+346 
-356 VYLYAKDFSNHLA
+356 
-369 LGTDKRWRSVY
+369 
-380 IYSDTPFN
+380 
-388 NIANLHVYFFY
+388 IA
-399 KDNKVPQFAFYGDQ
+399 
-413 HIENYFL
+413 E
-420 NNSYLLNLKDNNSIG
+420 
-435 QYAYGQI
+435 
-442 AQYPKPEFPES
+442 KP
-453 SLNGLNS
+453 
-460 WVNVYNKTTVPI
+460 
-472 SFIGIQEVSNFNFG
+472 
-486 DTMYAQNDNSFIGNS
+486 A
-501 TITGNHLDN
+501 
-510 STLSPMAYKLVSNKN
+510 
-525 SKPTFL
+525 
-531 CNVNS
+531 
-536 GTGHICSFYTN
+536 
-547 NDKYTA
+547 
-553 DISEYSTNVSLS
+553 
-565 YSETMSHKACT
+565 
-576 ITNVDD
+576 
-582 IIVGSNVRVLSIKFG
+582 
-597 GDNYNPQRI
+597 NP
-606 FILRTS
+606 S
-612 GFDTLT
+612 
-618 LEKDGDLSNTN
+618 
-629 IELVVP
+629 
-635 DSYSHNEVKSKLE
+635 
-648 EIGYTVT
+648 
-655 VNKLS
+655 
-660 TTDSSSQRYYFY
+660 
-672 TTNYGRHKFLMN
+672 
-684 DVAVPTDQWDYDLLI
+684 DQWDYDLLI
-699 HTTGNKAS
+699 HTTGNKAA

-716 GKQYLIFCNGNINLE
+716 GKQYLIFCNGNIDLK

-740 TSYVRFSYH
+740 TSYVPFSYH
-749 TYSAELFKKI
+749 RYSADLFKKI

-773 ANSDGIFVTYDFND
+773 RNSDGIFVTYDFND

-796 NCGNGDSISVGT
+796 NCGNGESISVGT

-840 NGLKKTTID
+840 NELKKTTIE

-864 EDNVINNNYP
+864 EGNVINNNYP
-874 TYSDFDG
+874 MYSDFDG
-881 MNYNSYHLSVK
+881 MKYDSYHLSVK
-892 TAGPGV
+892 TSGSGV

-929 VVGCYTDRIDNITIV
+929 VVGCYTDRIENITIV

-949 YKIVVQDDGTVWMY
+949 YKIVVHDDSTVWMY

-971 GGYTILLHYKKDNP
+971 GGFTILLHYKTDNP

-998 TEFVAYKPMTL
+998 TEFIAYKPMTL
-1009 GYCSLYHDN
+1009 GYCSFYHDS

-1046 TNTINYAAC
+1046 TNNLNYAAC
-1055 GTRADASFYNVRV
+1055 GTRSDVRFYNVRV
-1068 ISSSFDETDYTQT
+1068 ISTTFDETDYTQT

-1093 PVFVLGGMS
+1093 PVFVLGSMS

-1140 YSDEGGQHEYDLDI
+1140 YSDENGQHEYDLDI

-1231 HNGFSHNAGNEQ
+1231 HNGFSHSAGNEQ

>member
-76 QEITPDDG
+76 QEITPDVG

-99 IDKNITADNIK
+99 IDNNITADNIK

-122 APVTQPIE
+122 APVTTPIE
-130 ITPSTQEQVKVPDMG
+130 ITPSTQEQVKVPEMG

-184 VELYDYDNID
+184 VELYDYDNTD

-204 NYADPIE
+204 NYATPIE
-211 IPVPEGYSGFKS
+211 IPVPEGYSGFRS
-223 VKLYSVGVEGLTV
+223 VKLYSVGLEGLTV

-273 PENIIEGVSILGVEG
+273 PENIAKGVSILGVEG
-288 KAGKF
+288 
-293 EMNISSATVHNTY
+293 
-306 SGNGEERP
+306 
-314 TEDRSSTLRYR
+314 
-325 YRIGFF
+325 
-331 DEYNNGCLSNLLGII
+331 
-346 YSVNDTRSND
+346 
-356 VYLYAKDFSNHLA
+356 
-369 LGTDKRWRSVY
+369 
-380 IYSDTPFN
+380 
-388 NIANLHVYFFY
+388 IA
-399 KDNKVPQFAFYGDQ
+399 
-413 HIENYFL
+413 E
-420 NNSYLLNLKDNNSIG
+420 
-435 QYAYGQI
+435 
-442 AQYPKPEFPES
+442 KP
-453 SLNGLNS
+453 
-460 WVNVYNKTTVPI
+460 
-472 SFIGIQEVSNFNFG
+472 
-486 DTMYAQNDNSFIGNS
+486 
-501 TITGNHLDN
+501 
-510 STLSPMAYKLVSNKN
+510 
-525 SKPTFL
+525 
-531 CNVNS
+531 
-536 GTGHICSFYTN
+536 
-547 NDKYTA
+547 A
-553 DISEYSTNVSLS
+553 DPS
-565 YSETMSHKACT
+565 
-576 ITNVDD
+576 
-582 IIVGSNVRVLSIKFG
+582 
-597 GDNYNPQRI
+597 
-606 FILRTS
+606 
-612 GFDTLT
+612 
-618 LEKDGDLSNTN
+618 
-629 IELVVP
+629 
-635 DSYSHNEVKSKLE
+635 
-648 EIGYTVT
+648 
-655 VNKLS
+655 
-660 TTDSSSQRYYFY
+660 
-672 TTNYGRHKFLMN
+672 
-684 DVAVPTDQWDYDLLI
+684 DQWNYDLLI
-699 HTTGNKAS
+699 HTTGNKAA

-749 TYSAELFKKI
+749 RYSADLFKKI

-820 DNNDYVITRKF
+820 DNNDYVITRAF

-840 NGLKKTTID
+840 NGLKKTTIE
-849 NIINRGQVRTIKICN
+849 NIISKHQVRTIKICN

-874 TYSDFDG
+874 MYSDVD
-881 MNYNSYHLSVK
+881 YSKYDSYHLSVK
-892 TAGPGV
+892 TSGPGV
-898 ATDETDSKYV
+898 ATDDTDSKYV

-929 VVGCYTDRIDNITIV
+929 IVGCYTDRIENITIV

-949 YKIVVQDDGTVWMY
+949 YKIVVHDDSTVWMY
-963 ANNIMDSS
+963 ANNNMDSS
-971 GGYTILLHYKKDNP
+971 GGYTILLHYKTDNP
-985 RIKEFSFFNLSNV
+985 RVKEFSFFNLSNV
-998 TEFVAYKPMTL
+998 TEFIAYKPMTL
-1009 GYCSLYHDN
+1009 GYCSFYHDN
-1018 DRCTFIGNARL
+1018 YQCTFIGNARL

-1046 TNTINYAAC
+1046 TNSLNYAAC

-1068 ISSSFDETDYTQT
+1068 ISSTFDETDYTQT

-1093 PVFVLGGMS
+1093 PVFVLGSMS

-1117 VNFVFG
+1117 INFVFG

-1231 HNGFSHNAGNEQ
+1231 HNGFSHSVGNEQ
-1243 VLKFYYDEQYD
+1243 ILKFYYDEQYD

>member
-61 VNNQDEKI
+61 VNNQDDKVIDPSVNEQ
-69 VDASINT
+69 VVTPDASF
-76 QEITPDDG
+76 
-84 YLGIKKVTVNGVDNT
+84 LGMKQVTVNAVTST
-99 IDKNITADNIK
+99 IDNNITADNIK

-122 APVTQPIE
+122 APVTKPIE

-168 NIRKGVEIL
+168 NIRKGVAIL

-184 VELYDYDNID
+184 VELYDYDNTD
-194 FVKDTLVQSG
+194 FVKDTLVQNG
-204 NYADPIE
+204 NYADQIE

-236 NPSTNEQT
+236 DPSTNEQT

-258 VTVNPVTSSIDDNIK
+258 VTVNPVTSSIDANIT
-273 PENIIEGVSILGVEG
+273 PENIAKGVTILGVEG
-288 KAGKF
+288 
-293 EMNISSATVHNTY
+293 
-306 SGNGEERP
+306 
-314 TEDRSSTLRYR
+314 
-325 YRIGFF
+325 
-331 DEYNNGCLSNLLGII
+331 
-346 YSVNDTRSND
+346 
-356 VYLYAKDFSNHLA
+356 
-369 LGTDKRWRSVY
+369 
-380 IYSDTPFN
+380 
-388 NIANLHVYFFY
+388 IA
-399 KDNKVPQFAFYGDQ
+399 
-413 HIENYFL
+413 E
-420 NNSYLLNLKDNNSIG
+420 
-435 QYAYGQI
+435 
-442 AQYPKPEFPES
+442 KPA
-453 SLNGLNS
+453 N
-460 WVNVYNKTTVPI
+460 
-472 SFIGIQEVSNFNFG
+472 
-486 DTMYAQNDNSFIGNS
+486 
-501 TITGNHLDN
+501 
-510 STLSPMAYKLVSNKN
+510 
-525 SKPTFL
+525 
-531 CNVNS
+531 
-536 GTGHICSFYTN
+536 
-547 NDKYTA
+547 
-553 DISEYSTNVSLS
+553 
-565 YSETMSHKACT
+565 
-576 ITNVDD
+576 
-582 IIVGSNVRVLSIKFG
+582 
-597 GDNYNPQRI
+597 
-606 FILRTS
+606 
-612 GFDTLT
+612 
-618 LEKDGDLSNTN
+618 
-629 IELVVP
+629 
-635 DSYSHNEVKSKLE
+635 
-648 EIGYTVT
+648 
-655 VNKLS
+655 
-660 TTDSSSQRYYFY
+660 
-672 TTNYGRHKFLMN
+672 
-684 DVAVPTDQWDYDLLI
+684 PTDQWNYDLLI
-699 HTTGNKAS
+699 HTTGNKAA

-716 GKQYLIFCNGNINLE
+716 GKQYLIFCNGNIDLK

-740 TSYVRFSYH
+740 TSYVPFSYH
-749 TYSAELFKKI
+749 RYSAELFKKI

-840 NGLKKTTID
+840 NNLIKTTID
-849 NIINRGQVRTIKICN
+849 NIINKYQVRTIKICN
-864 EDNVINNNYP
+864 EGNVINNNYP
-874 TYSDFDG
+874 LYWNVADYLKYD
-881 MNYNSYHLSVK
+881 SYHLSVK
-892 TAGPGV
+892 TSGPGV

-929 VVGCYTDRIDNITIV
+929 VVGCYTDSIENITIV

-949 YKIVVQDDGTVWMY
+949 YKIVVHDDGTVWMY

-971 GGYTILLHYKKDNP
+971 GGYTILLHYKNDNP

-1009 GYCSLYHDN
+1009 GYCSFYHDN

-1046 TNTINYAAC
+1046 TNTLNYAAC

-1068 ISSSFDETDYTQT
+1068 ISTALDETDYTQT

-1093 PVFVLGGMS
+1093 PVFVLGSMS

-1231 HNGFSHNAGNEQ
+1231 HNGFSHSAGNEQ

-1281 NLKDCRYES
+1281 NLKDCKYES